1 MGAIPII
8 TTVDGMHLANMIH
21 SASNHLNNNKV
32 EVDTL
37 NVFPVPDGDTGTN
50 MSLTFT
56 AAADEV
62 KKFVTASIEEVGKA
76 LASSSLRGA
85 RGNSGV
91 ILSQLC
97 RGISKSLAGKQSV
110 DAAGFA
116 AAMQNGV
123 ETAYKAVM
131 RPTEGTI
138 LTVARMTAAAAV
150 EAAKSEADIEE
161 VFRIAIEAGKGALAN
176 TPNQL
181 PVLKEAGVV
190 DAGGAGLIYLLE
202 GAYTALTTGTIVE
215 LRGGESA
222 PAANTPQA
230 AQTSLRPEDIKF
242 GYCTEFI
249 IDKKNPDVNVAHFS
263 EVIDPKGDCKLVID
277 DDEIVKVHIH
287 TNHPG
292 FVIEEALKLGSLSKI
307 KIDNMR
313 LQHST
318 ILEGEQTAVEAA
330 PAEEKKEDRPHKPYG
345 FVAVTAGEGLAD
357 IFRDYGADE
366 IIEGGQTMNPSTNDI
381 LTAVEKINADCI
393 YVLPNNK
400 NIILAA
406 EQAAELSETKVVVL
420 PTKTVPQG
428 YAAMMAFLP
437 HLDEPTNTE
446 AMKEAIG
453 TVKTAQVTYAVRD
466 TSVSG
471 KEISEG
477 DIIGICEGEITT
489 VGEKPAKV
497 CRELI
502 KSMVDEDSSVISV
515 FYGSDVT
522 DEEAERL
529 AEKLEEKY
537 PDMDVMLQSGK
548 QPLYYYIISVE

>member
-8 TTVDGMHLANMIH
+8 TTVDGIQLANMIH

-56 AAADEV
+56 AAADEI
-62 KKFVTASIEEVGKA
+62 KKYVTASIEEVGKA
-76 LASSSLRGA
+76 LASASLRGA

-97 RGISKSLAGKQSV
+97 RGVSKSVAGKQTV

-116 AAMQNGV
+116 AAMQSGV

-150 EAAKSEADIEE
+150 EAAKSETDIEK
-161 VFRIAIEAGKGALAN
+161 VFEIALAAGREALAN

-190 DAGGAGLIYLLE
+190 DAGGAGLICLLE

-215 LRGGESA
+215 RKEAA
-222 PAANTPQA
+222 PAASAPTA
-230 AQTSLRPEDIKF
+230 DMAQTSIRPEDIKF

-249 IDKKNPDVNVAHFS
+249 IDKKAPDVNVALFS
-263 EVIDPKGDCKLVID
+263 ETIDPKGDCKLVID
-277 DDEIVKVHIH
+277 DDDIVKVHIH

-292 FVIEEALKLGSLSKI
+292 FVLEEALKLGSLSKI

-313 LQHST
+313 EQHSS
-318 ILEGEQTAVEAA
+318 ILESEAAA
-330 PAEEKKEDRPHKPYG
+330 PATKPEVKKEDKPHKPYG
-345 FVAVTAGEGLAD
+345 FVAVAAGAGLAD

-406 EQAAELSETKVVVL
+406 EQAAELSETKLVVL

-428 YAAMMAFLP
+428 YAVMMAFLP
-437 HLDEPTNTE
+437 HLDEETNTA

-466 TSVSG
+466 TSVNG
-471 KEISEG
+471 KEIAEG
-477 DIIGICEGEITT
+477 DIIGICEGEIST
-489 VGEKPAKV
+489 VGEKPSKV

-502 KSMVDEDSSVISV
+502 KGMIDEDSSVISIY
-515 FYGSDVT
+515 YGSDVT
-522 DEEAERL
+522 DEEAEKL

-537 PDMDVMLQSGK
+537 PDLDVMMQSGQ